1 MYVEYQAHAYC
12 EDQLVEMAGNS
23 PKALLM
29 PAGIQAKE
37 DADCVVRK
45 TTAPLGHLTWHPVPC
60 TTELLSQGSL
70 APTATKG
77 SITPIGCASK
87 ANPSHSAEPTL
98 HLSAPLH
105 LLKKT
110 NFNPDL

>member
-12 EDQLVEMAGNS
+12 EDQLVEMVGSS

-29 PAGIQAKE
+29 PAGTQAKE
-37 DADCVVRK
+37 GADCVVKK

-60 TTELLSQGSL
+60 MTELLSQGSL

-87 ANPSHSAEPTL
+87 ANPSHSAEPIL

-110 NFNPDL
+110 NFSPDL